1 MSRHPMG
8 SADAAWLHMDRP
20 TNLMV
25 VNGVLWFDEPVDWVR
40 LREVLRQRLVDPYPR
55 FRQRVAEPAL
65 GVGPPQW
72 EDDDRFDLDLH
83 LHHVALPAPGGRA
96 ELEAFVADRMVAPLD
111 RSRPLWEFHFIDGY
125 GDGAAVLARMHHA
138 IADGIALARVL
149 LSLTDEA
156 REDGAVPIVDEPS
169 DRTGGPLGAV
179 LRPAASALK
188 ATRSVVGAAV
198 HESLEV
204 MAHPRHTIDLAAA
217 ARDGSQA
224 LAKVLLTGPDAD
236 TVLRGELGVA
246 ERVAWSPPIPLD
258 DVKAL
263 GHATGSTVNDV
274 LVAALA
280 GALRDYL
287 VSRDSLVDE
296 IRAIV
301 PFNLRPL
308 DEPLPRDLGNR
319 FGLVTLPLPVGLDD
333 PLERLAVVHAGMDAI
348 KHSPEGP
355 IAYAV
360 LSAIG
365 NDAGPGR
372 VGAARRLQPGGL
384 DRGHERPG
392 PARDHLPRRNSGPRG
407 ARVGARGGRHGDER
421 LDPQLRRRRDD
432 RRHVRR
438 RLRPGSRD
446 DRRGLRGPRR
456 DPARDG
462 GFRLSGRRRRRPR

>member
-1 MSRHPMG
+1 MSKHPMG

-25 VNGVLWFDEPVDWVR
+25 VNGVLWFDQPVDWAR
-40 LREVLRQRLVDPYPR
+40 LREVLRDRLVEPYPP
-55 FRQRVAEPAL
+55 FRRRVAEPAL
-65 GVGPPQW
+65 GVGPTQW
-72 EDDDRFDLDLH
+72 EDDDAFDLDLH

-96 ELEAFVADRMVAPLD
+96 ELEEFVADRMVVPLD
-111 RSRPLWEFHFIDGY
+111 RSRPLWEFHFIEGY

-149 LSLTDEA
+149 LSLTDEVKG
-156 REDGAVPIVDEPS
+156 DGGGPLADEPPAPG
-169 DRTGGPLGAV
+169 GGPLGAV
-179 LRPAASALK
+179 LRPAASALR

-204 MAHPRHTIDLAAA
+204 IAHPRHTIDLAVA
-217 ARDGSQA
+217 AREGSQA
-224 LAKVLLTGPDAD
+224 LAKVLLTGPDAQ
-236 TVLRGELGVA
+236 TVLRGTLGVA

-263 GHATGSTVNDV
+263 AHGTGSTVNDV

-296 IRAIV
+296 IRATV

-333 PLERLAVVHAGMDAI
+333 PLERLTAVRAGMDAI

-360 LSAIG
+360 LSAMG
-365 NDAGPGR
+365 TTPVQVESALLDVFSR
-372 VGAARRLQPGGL
+372 VGSAVVTNV
-384 DRGHERPG
+384 PG
-392 PARDHLPRRNSGPRG
+392 PQETIYLAGSPVRGVLVWAPVAGGMAMSVSILSYAGDVTIGVMSDAACIPDPESIVASFLNHVTILGEAAGSG
-407 ARVGARGGRHGDER
+407 
-421 LDPQLRRRRDD
+421 
-432 RRHVRR
+432 
-438 RLRPGSRD
+438 
-446 DRRGLRGPRR
+446 
-456 DPARDG
+456 
-462 GFRLSGRRRRRPR
+462 